1 MTVTFAKPPAA
12 HEANEQQQAS
22 TSSWFSRSA
31 AKALVA
37 GGSQAEPAAAATA
50 SAKSFVDSVISEL
63 AEDGPA
69 WLRRTEFE
77 WDLTQRQQPEFSLLT
92 IQPLYRSSGGIDTVF
107 VQARIAYGRGRRT
120 TGNLGFGYRR
130 LIMNGTAMLGANAFY
145 DYEWPYSH
153 ARWGLGVE
161 VRSGPVEL
169 NSNIYHALSGRSQ
182 ITTNTHERA
191 LDGYDVELGVQVP
204 YLPWARVYA
213 RRFHWQKKE
222 GARNINGQ
230 RLALRIQPDFPLEI
244 EAGVQDDNVTN
255 SAYFVLFRVSLV
267 LGRQDSPRALPLID
281 KRPFRTVDLHDV
293 TLEPVRRENTIR
305 VEQTTTGAAGTAT
318 VTISRGT

>member
-1 MTVTFAKPPAA
+1 MTFAQPTAA

-22 TSSWFSRSA
+22 ASGWFSRSA

-37 GGSQAEPAAAATA
+37 AGSQGEPVAAATA
-50 SAKSFVDSVISEL
+50 TAKSFVDSVMSEL
-63 AEDGPA
+63 AKDGPA

-107 VQARIAYGRGRRT
+107 VQARLAYGRGGRT

-130 LIMNGTAMLGANAFY
+130 LIMDGTAMLGANTFY
-145 DYEWPYSH
+145 DYEWPYGH
-153 ARWGLGVE
+153 ARFGLGVE

-169 NSNIYHALSGRSQ
+169 NSNLYHALSGRSQ
-182 ITTNTHERA
+182 ITSNTRERA
-191 LDGYDVELGVQVP
+191 LDGYDIELGVQVP
-204 YLPWARVYA
+204 YVPWARLYA

-222 GARNINGQ
+222 GARNIDGR
-230 RLALRIQPDFPLEI
+230 RLALRIQPDLPFEI

-255 SAYFVLFRVSLV
+255 SAYFVLFRVSLA
-267 LGRQDSPRALPLID
+267 LGRPEPRRALPLID